1 MIGIGRCNVGLFE
14 RCAAGIRNC
23 AYDAGS
29 YLLTKRRLKNPNDS
43 DQQQKDNPNP
53 HRLSHHKPP
62 ERRSTGVQAQWSSA
76 IGYLLYSRTLITV
89 KKKMAQGNNI
99 FR

>member
-1 MIGIGRCNVGLFE
+1 MHPQSFVLVVSVTPRSVSVAATVASFM
-14 RCAAGIRNC
+14 RRAAGIRNR

-43 DQQQKDNPNP
+43 HQQQKDNPNP

-62 ERRSTGVQAQWSSA
+62 ERRSTSSTGVVVERHWVLA
-76 IGYLLYSRTLITV
+76 I
-89 KKKMAQGNNI
+89 
-99 FR
+99 